1 MPFAIITPQASPQ
14 PNLEL
19 GAAIARVH
27 VEGWQVAYGHLLGE
41 RFYDDAAVATRTE
54 QWAQR
59 LTQPGACARTR
70 LAIRTDAEG
79 RAAPAGPDSGAN
91 PEVIGFATVGNAR
104 DDDRTG
110 LELWALYILSEHYGT
125 SVGQALLD
133 AAIGSEP
140 ATLWVAEDN
149 PRARSFYAR
158 NGFTPDGTRKI
169 DAAADDLAEIRM
181 VRDDSVT

>member
-14 PNLEL
+14 PDVEL

-27 VEGWQVAYGHLLGE
+27 VAGWREAYGHLLDE
-41 RFYDDAAVATRTE
+41 RFYDDAVLASRTE
-54 QWAQR
+54 QWAQW
-59 LTQPGACARTR
+59 LTQPESCARTR
-70 LAIRTDAEG
+70 LAVRTDPSTPVT
-79 RAAPAGPDSGAN
+79 APGLLPSTD
-91 PEVIGFATVGNAR
+91 VVGFASVGEAR

-110 LELWALYILSEHYGT
+110 LELWALYILSSHYGT
-125 SVGQALLD
+125 GLGQALLD
-133 AAIGSEP
+133 AAIGTAP

-158 NGFTPDGTRKI
+158 NGFTPDGTRNV

-181 VRDDSVT
+181 TRGGQ